1 VLARNEFF
9 GKLAMPSQAVDRV
22 SLETAGLNDICFRF
36 VDARTM
42 EFKIRCD
49 RLEGAPSNTIER
61 VIKVLGDLG
70 GIWSVRGAFGV
81 YLPERKIRTKALGG
95 KR

>member
-1 VLARNEFF
+1 
-9 GKLAMPSQAVDRV
+9 
-22 SLETAGLNDICFRF
+22 
-36 VDARTM
+36 M